1 MGAEL
6 HAARDE
12 IVAMRA
18 QVRSR
23 HIHREISA
31 RSRAD
36 HWKIPARSGIY
47 GAHLGYISQVEA
59 HRVSRAIAAV
69 LPDGEFTAESAEN
82 IAEAADPKEAARDR
96 VEITRAIGRCPS
108 FGTRAS
114 NDLSLVLL
122 LNRRRSAR
130 RSPRRSE
137 ATARAVRSFHSSSS
151 TAPRCRRGACCYSSY
166 VAR

>member
-23 HIHREISA
+23 HNLREISE

-36 HWKIPARSGIY
+36 PGAITGISGAY
-47 GAHLGYISQVEA
+47 LGYISQVEA

-96 VEITRAIGRCPS
+96 VEIAH
-108 FGTRAS
+108 
-114 NDLSLVLL
+114 
-122 LNRRRSAR
+122 
-130 RSPRRSE
+130 E
-137 ATARAVRSFHSSSS
+137 M
-151 TAPRCRRGACCYSSY
+151 GAMSC
-166 VAR
+166 V

>member
-1 MGAEL
+1 MSE
-6 HAARDE
+6 
-12 IVAMRA
+12 
-18 QVRSR
+18 
-23 HIHREISA
+23 

-36 HWKIPARSGIY
+36 PGAITGISGAY
-47 GAHLGYISQVEA
+47 LGYMSQVEA

-96 VEITRAIGRCPS
+96 VEITRDVGRCPS

-114 NDLSLVLL
+114 NDLSLVPL
-122 LNRRRSAR
+122 LNRWRSAR

-151 TAPRCRRGACCYSSY
+151 TAPRCRRGACCYGSY

>member
-1 MGAEL
+1 MSRAAYLGELLGSFFGRLSAAKAMGAEL

-23 HIHREISA
+23 HNLREISE

-36 HWKIPARSGIY
+36 P
-47 GAHLGYISQVEA
+47 GAITGAYLGYISQVEA

-96 VEITRAIGRCPS
+96 VEIAHEMGRCPA
-108 FGTRAS
+108 FDMHAS
-114 NDLSLVLL
+114 IALSLALL
-122 LNRRRSAR
+122 SIGGA
-130 RSPRRSE
+130 
-137 ATARAVRSFHSSSS
+137 
-151 TAPRCRRGACCYSSY
+151 RRGAHREE
-166 VAR
+166 ARLPLAL